1 MVSFIAFISQRDK
14 LDPKSSYLPKAR
26 KVGSA
31 IAEIQTLTAEFSPLP
46 AGVLALSLWR
56 RSSRHFGGVCSLSVA
71 SPGVC
76 GGTGAGFSGRWR
88 LPANFDTICQAECID
103 TLPRV

>member
-1 MVSFIAFISQRDK
+1 MAPLNVTLWMDLPDSSQSVYGAVSFIAFILQRDK

-26 KVGSA
+26 KVGRA

-56 RSSRHFGGVCSLSVA
+56 RSSRHFGGV
-71 SPGVC
+71 
-76 GGTGAGFSGRWR
+76 
-88 LPANFDTICQAECID
+88 
-103 TLPRV
+103 